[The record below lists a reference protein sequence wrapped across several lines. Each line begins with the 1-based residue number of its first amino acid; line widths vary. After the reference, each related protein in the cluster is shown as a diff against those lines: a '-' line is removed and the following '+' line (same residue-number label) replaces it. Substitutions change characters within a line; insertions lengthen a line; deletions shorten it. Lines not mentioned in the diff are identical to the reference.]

1 MNMMNIENKRKYIY
15 NNLKNLSES
24 KNNIIYEYILNNK
37 LKHSLNKNGLI
48 INLSVVS
55 ENDIN
60 NLYEI
65 VNKNEI
71 NKDLFISNDLELFEN
86 NIYKENKIKKI
97 IKKEYKN
104 IKLNKLDIKILS
116 FI

>member
-1 MNMMNIENKRKYIY
+1 MNIENKRKYIY

-71 NKDLFISNDLELFEN
+71 NKDLFISNDSVILFEN
-86 NIYKENKIKKI
+86 NICEKINKKI

>member
-1 MNMMNIENKRKYIY
+1 MMNIENKRKYIY

-24 KNNIIYEYILNNK
+24 KNKIIYEYILNNK

-48 INLSVVS
+48 INLSVIS

-60 NLYEI
+60 HLYEI

-71 NKDLFISNDLELFEN
+71 NKDFFISNDSVILFEN
-86 NIYKENKIKKI
+86 NICEKKIKKI

>member
-1 MNMMNIENKRKYIY
+1 MMSIDNKRKYIY
-15 NNLKNLSES
+15 NNLKKLTES

-48 INLSVVS
+48 INLSIIS

-86 NIYKENKIKKI
+86 NICEKINKKI

-104 IKLNKLDIKILS
+104 AKLNKLDIKILS

>member
-1 MNMMNIENKRKYIY
+1 MMNIDDKRKFIY
-15 NNLKNLSES
+15 NNLKISGES

-48 INLSVVS
+48 INLSVVC

-65 VNKNEI
+65 VIKNEI
-71 NKDLFISNDLELFEN
+71 NKDFFISNELEIFSN
-86 NIYKENKIKKI
+86 NICEKKPKKI

-116 FI
+116 YI